1 MTHTFQNLVSVVL
14 KIMLMIPVD
23 VFIQTSQILIVVHVQ
38 LIVPNLR
45 ISVIASI
52 LLVAPIN
59 SSV

>member
-1 MTHTFQNLVSVVL
+1 MTPTFQNLVSVVV

-23 VFIQTSQILIVVHVQ
+23 VAIQTSQILIVVHVQ